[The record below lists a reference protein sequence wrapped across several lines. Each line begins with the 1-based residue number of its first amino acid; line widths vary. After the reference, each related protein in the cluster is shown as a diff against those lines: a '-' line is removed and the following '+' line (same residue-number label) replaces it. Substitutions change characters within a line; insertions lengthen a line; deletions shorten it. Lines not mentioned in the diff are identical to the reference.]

1 MSEASLILFLPC
13 CDGGRGVG
21 SSSSGPLLLL
31 LLLLLG
37 QLQGFTRRVSVS
49 RV

>member
-13 CDGGRGVG
+13 CEGGGGVG
-21 SSSSGPLLLL
+21 SSSSGPLLL